1 MQLIIT
7 YSILMVYGW
16 CNIICLKINQLQY
29 IGIVIIWYIQFIY
42 IHLGLLTGDPGDFSP
57 RLQKLHSKVKEFIYG
72 KVIPL
77 ERKVMEYHDD
87 PDTKWTVCSKIEELK
102 VCTYVCSYEIDNLL
116 MHAHAHAHIL
126 KCTHTRS
133 LTHATIHM
141 HTHRHTHMHTHTCT
155 HAAHTYTHTYA
166 HTHSHT
172 CTHACTHIHSYAHT
186 HAHKHTRTS
195 IFQLLY
201 SPLLYSLKLIG
212 MNCGIYSFLWKQIQK
227 VATVAA

>member
-16 CNIICLKINQLQY
+16 CNIICFEINQLQY

-77 ERKVMEYHDD
+77 NREVMEYHDD

-102 VCTYVCSYEIDNLL
+102 VCTYVCSYYLL
-116 MHAHAHAHIL
+116 
-126 KCTHTRS
+126 
-133 LTHATIHM
+133 
-141 HTHRHTHMHTHTCT
+141 
-155 HAAHTYTHTYA
+155 
-166 HTHSHT
+166 
-172 CTHACTHIHSYAHT
+172 
-186 HAHKHTRTS
+186 
-195 IFQLLY
+195 
-201 SPLLYSLKLIG
+201 
-212 MNCGIYSFLWKQIQK
+212 WDW
-227 VATVAA
+227 

>member
-1 MQLIIT
+1 
-7 YSILMVYGW
+7 MVYGW

-77 ERKVMEYHDD
+77 NREVMEYHDD

-126 KCTHTRS
+126 KCTHT
-133 LTHATIHM
+133 LAHACN
-141 HTHRHTHMHTHTCT
+141 HTH
-155 HAAHTYTHTYA
+155 AHTYTHAHAHMHMHTRSTHIYSHICI

-172 CTHACTHIHSYAHT
+172 CTHACTHIHSYACTHT
-186 HAHKHTRTS
+186 HKHTRTS